1 MAESRGAQYLG
12 LDVGGT
18 SIKAGLVIGAGLV
31 LSVKTAESHVGAA
44 SEHIL
49 ADIELAR
56 DSLRSNLWTSA
67 GQVTIHDA
75 RGSHSA

>member
-18 SIKAGLVIGAGLV
+18 SIKVIGAGLV